1 MKANRTLVTTAAVLS
16 MFFWGM
22 SFVWSKVVFEY
33 YSPLSTIFIRL
44 LLSSLLLIMIWQ
56 IFIREQKIKRKDAGL
71 FLLSAFFSPFCYFIG
86 ESYGLQRVS
95 STIAS
100 VIIATIPVFT
110 PFTAWLFL
118 RERLSVLN
126 FAGLFISF
134 VGVLV
139 MLLNKDLTLN
149 ASLSGVGLLLFAV
162 FSALGYGI
170 LIRKLSLRYHPV
182 VIVAVQ
188 NLLGAVYFLP
198 FFLYLDLSHVLHTS
212 LTFNLVYSMAALFIF
227 ASSAAFI
234 LYTYVIKHL
243 GIARS
248 NIYSNLIP
256 VFTAVFSYFILS
268 EQMTFAK
275 WTGMLI
281 VIGGVV
287 IAQSGKLFLNMNKA
301 PGENAKQGP
310 GK

>member
-1 MKANRTLVTTAAVLS
+1 MRTNRTLVNVAAVFA

-33 YSPLSTIFIRL
+33 YTPLTTIFIRL
-44 LLSSLLLIMIWQ
+44 SLSSLLLIVVWK
-56 IFIREQKIKRKDAGL
+56 IFIKDQKISKEDAGL

-134 VGVLV
+134 AGVLV
-139 MLLNKDLTLN
+139 MLVNRDLSLN

-162 FSALGYGI
+162 IAALGYGI
-170 LIRKLSLRYHPV
+170 LIRKLSLKYHPV

-198 FFLYLDLSHVLHTS
+198 FFLYHDLSGVIHIP
-212 LTFNLVYSMAALFIF
+212 LTFKLVYSMVALFIF

-234 LYTYVIKHL
+234 LYTYVIRNL

-256 VFTAVFSYFILS
+256 VFTAVFSYFVLN
-268 EQMTFAK
+268 EKMTFAK
-275 WTGMLI
+275 WTGMFI

-301 PGENAKQGP
+301 ADGNGKQG
-310 GK
+310 GSV